1 MENASKALV
10 MAGAVLIG
18 IMVIATLLYA
28 ASTWGLLPQ
37 RKDDMEA
44 AKQLAEFNQQF
55 ESYYRDSL
63 YGTDL
68 VSVLNKAI
76 DNNKKYSVN
85 YGEQMYINII
95 FTINTDIKSE
105 KTTYYEYY
113 AGDKMGTIETDPL
126 TSGDVTLAD
135 GTYYLSNDKVK
146 ITNFLD
152 GLEPTATKPVKD
164 RTTDNCMVYTV
175 TVSAGS
181 EFKARIFMCTDIS
194 YDEYGRVKSMTFEEQ
209 DEANNPEKF
218 DKTK

>member
-1 MENASKALV
+1 MENASKALE

-18 IMVIATLLYA
+18 IMVIAT
-28 ASTWGLLPQ
+28 
-37 RKDDMEA
+37 
-44 AKQLAEFNQQF
+44 
-55 ESYYRDSL
+55 SL

-126 TSGDVTLAD
+126 TAGDVTLAD

-164 RTTDNCMVYTV
+164 RTTDNCMVQN
-175 TVSAGS
+175 SKQ
-181 EFKARIFMCTDIS
+181 EFLCVQIYLMMNMV
-194 YDEYGRVKSMTFEEQ
+194 E
-209 DEANNPEKF
+209 
-218 DKTK
+218 